1 MTIDEIFSKLSSHMI
16 QGMMTHEQLM
26 NSYEFLGLPGYAA
39 CHEYHYLSETKGY
52 IRLTQYKIKHFGTL
66 IQNERVTDPEIIP
79 ATWIQGVREAVDP
92 ATRKKALSAAIDTW
106 IDWEEETKALY
117 NQCYLELMNHSD
129 MAAADFIL
137 SYIND
142 VEKEIVFAKE
152 ERLKKTAMDFDIVS
166 ILEEQDSWEKKFRK
180 KIKNS
185 K

>member
-26 NSYEFLGLPGYAA
+26 NCYEFLGLSGYSA

-52 IRLTQYKIKHFGTL
+52 IRLTQYKIKHYGTL

-79 ATWIQGVREAVDP
+79 ATWIKGIREAVDP
-92 ATRKKALSAAIDTW
+92 ATRKEALSAAIDTW
-106 IDWEEETKALY
+106 IDWEEQTKALY
-117 NQCYLELMNHSD
+117 NECYAELMRLGD

-142 VEKEIVFAKE
+142 VEEEIVFAKE
-152 ERLKKTAMDFDIVS
+152 ERIKKNAINFDIVS
-166 ILEEQDSWEKKFRK
+166 IVEEQDSWIKTFRK
-180 KIKNS
+180 KIRKL